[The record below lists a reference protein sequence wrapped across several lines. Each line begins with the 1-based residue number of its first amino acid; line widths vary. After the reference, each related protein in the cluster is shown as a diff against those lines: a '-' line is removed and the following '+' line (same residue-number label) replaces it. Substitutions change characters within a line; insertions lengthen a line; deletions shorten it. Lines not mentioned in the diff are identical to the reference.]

1 MNFWKFDIGFG
12 GQQAGGCFSEVR
24 FTRGGDFCCLLEERL
39 ERDVLMIFC
48 GKIFW
53 IYIET
58 LTISDIRSQWR
69 AKKGVGRTTKKS
81 GWWYAILHEP
91 EFTSWDVF
99 TQASDEFA
107 VKPLKHWKPGCGWNQ
122 LQNKKKNKSN
132 DKISRMKP
140 SPPKRR
146 FTNQRIQPPK
156 KTSES
161 CFSPW
166 MLLQFFGSALST
178 SPSPPRLAHSQ
189 WMPCSVEDAELGPQ
203 RLRKADHLWGGR
215 KDNFPQSSGRE
226 IHVARSKAWSQ
237 Y

>member
-122 LQNKKKNKSN
+122 LQNKKKTSPMTRFQGW
-132 DKISRMKP
+132 SQV
-140 SPPKRR
+140 PPKEDLQI
-146 FTNQRIQPPK
+146 NVYNPQK
-156 KTSES
+156 KHLNPVFPHEC
-161 CFSPW
+161 CFS
-166 MLLQFFGSALST
+166 FSEAL
-178 SPSPPRLAHSQ
+178 
-189 WMPCSVEDAELGPQ
+189 
-203 RLRKADHLWGGR
+203 
-215 KDNFPQSSGRE
+215 
-226 IHVARSKAWSQ
+226 
-237 Y
+237 